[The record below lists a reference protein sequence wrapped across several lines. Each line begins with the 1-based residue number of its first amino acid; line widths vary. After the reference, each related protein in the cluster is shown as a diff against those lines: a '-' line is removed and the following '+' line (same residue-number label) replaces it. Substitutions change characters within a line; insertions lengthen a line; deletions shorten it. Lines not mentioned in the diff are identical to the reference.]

1 MTARTEEP
9 FQAPLKAPAGHMWF
23 DGVCECGSKYD
34 LQTWATH
41 VELAEA
47 ADVLERYSDASNI
60 AQRSIARR
68 LHTEAG
74 YLAGTLTASAERFAA
89 EHPDAHCAQEDTAR

>member
-41 VELAEA
+41 VEL
-47 ADVLERYSDASNI
+47 VRM
-60 AQRSIARR
+60 QRVREFQAVFRPW
-68 LHTEAG
+68 LVGMLCGFAT
-74 YLAGTLTASAERFAA
+74 FAA
-89 EHPDAHCAQEDTAR
+89 AWGLVR